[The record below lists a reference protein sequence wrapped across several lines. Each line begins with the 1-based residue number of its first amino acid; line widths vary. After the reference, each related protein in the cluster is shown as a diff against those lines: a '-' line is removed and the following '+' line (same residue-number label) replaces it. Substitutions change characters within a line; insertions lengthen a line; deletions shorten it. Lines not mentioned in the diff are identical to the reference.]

1 MQNYKWMKQKSLL
14 VRIIEFR
21 FHPDRGFKLWW
32 DMTVILL
39 SIYNAFVIPLQFS
52 KPELLTHPMVNI
64 IDHVIDAIFYSD
76 IILNFK
82 TVYIDPKN
90 EEFVSDLKKIAINYL
105 QGRLLIDLLASLPFE
120 VFFSIAEVKMN
131 SHTTNLLTLLK
142 LTRLLRLGR
151 MISYF

>member
-1 MQNYKWMKQKSLL
+1 M
-14 VRIIEFR
+14 I
-21 FHPDRGFKLWW
+21 
-32 DMTVILL
+32 
-39 SIYNAFVIPLQFS
+39 
-52 KPELLTHPMVNI
+52 NI
-64 IDHVIDAIFYSD
+64 IDHVIDAIFYLD

-120 VFFSIAEVKMN
+120 IFFSIGEVKMN